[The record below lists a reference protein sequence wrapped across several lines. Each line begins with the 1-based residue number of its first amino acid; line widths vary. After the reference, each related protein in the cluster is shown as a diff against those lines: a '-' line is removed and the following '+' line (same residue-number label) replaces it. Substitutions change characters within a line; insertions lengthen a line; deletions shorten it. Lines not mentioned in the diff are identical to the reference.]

1 MASAQQSLKIVP
13 KFCTDA
19 FSPHLKILCYIIC
32 VLINRSGPFECYPE
46 LISYKG
52 SLRRTRPAR
61 VSPMSHDIDDSQ
73 PPSVSYTAESVHSS
87 TESEEEEGG
96 AGGVSDTFASQQT
109 QMDWEHLEPSAE
121 EVRLFEEEQMKL
133 ALAVSPT
140 SDRVSVAHKHA
151 QEVENYRQR
160 LRRLDYNTTY
170 MDYAAH
176 AVGPSPF
183 DSTRTLSADG
193 TKLLGSS
200 GEGRSGVEVG
210 GERTSVT
217 EGTAAATS
225 PTQQGVASGI
235 LGTLSSLWTSTFGG
249 SKS

>member
-1 MASAQQSLKIVP
+1 
-13 KFCTDA
+13 
-19 FSPHLKILCYIIC
+19 
-32 VLINRSGPFECYPE
+32 
-46 LISYKG
+46 
-52 SLRRTRPAR
+52 
-61 VSPMSHDIDDSQ
+61 MSHDIDDSQ
-73 PPSVSYTAESVHSS
+73 PPNLSYIAESVHSS
-87 TESEEEEGG
+87 TESEGEEEEEGG
-96 AGGVSDTFASQQT
+96 AGCVSDTT
-109 QMDWEHLEPSAE
+109 LGQMDWEHLEPSAE

-140 SDRVSVAHKHA
+140 SDRVTVAHKHA

-176 AVGPSPF
+176 AVCPL
-183 DSTRTLSADG
+183 DSTHVASTDSA
-193 TKLLGSS
+193 KLLGSS
-200 GEGRSGVEVG
+200 GEGR
-210 GERTSVT
+210 
-217 EGTAAATS
+217 EGTSADGMTAATS